1 MKKKIFLAILAL
13 SLPSVV
19 YAEDSLENSH
29 EVDGVTVT
37 AKNYYI
43 SDYTSSD
50 ETYDRM
56 VCVDF
61 VIQNETDAPIGYT
74 TRWNCYT
81 TDNVQ
86 LESYF
91 DLFNLDTT
99 FVMPNSE
106 ITDTACFLLE
116 KDQEITDELIAVYDF
131 MDYDDEYW
139 KDFGAAIFGQIS
151 EDEWFAKYSD
161 VTELNYHL
169 TLSDVDAQN
178 PEEFSYS
185 YDGYTYTYVKNEVVG
200 NEILIYFTYANESGS
215 TSYPDSSLSIRAFQ
229 NGIEL
234 TGLMAGWDNVPTAE
248 ENASKAIQNDT
259 TVEVAF
265 RYQLADDTDVALEI
279 TPFSYSNTTP
289 IGKYTFSIADH

>member
-1 MKKKIFLAILAL
+1 MKKKVFLAILAL

-19 YAEDSLENSH
+19 YAEDSLENSQ

-37 AKNYYI
+37 AENYYI

-50 ETYDRM
+50 EMYDRM

-61 VIQNETDAPIGYT
+61 VIQNETNAPIGYT

-91 DLFNLDTT
+91 DLFNLDATV
-99 FVMPNSE
+99 VMPNSE

-116 KDQEITDELIAVYDF
+116 KNQEITDELIAVYDF

-151 EDEWFAKYSD
+151 EDEWFAKYSN

-178 PEEFSYS
+178 LEEFSYS

-200 NEILIYFTYANESGS
+200 NEILIYFTYTNESGS

-234 TGLMAGWDNVPTAE
+234 TSLMSGWDNVPVAE

-265 RYQLADDTDVALEI
+265 RYQLTDDTDVALEI

-289 IGKYTFSIADH
+289 IGKYTFSIAGH